1 MKKILS
7 LSIVLSLLL
16 SLLSGV
22 TGVSAGNLLTES
34 FESEDGPWKHWS
46 NAGKSLNSISGDCA
60 TDGEKSFLLNDN
72 SAGLA
77 GGFLS
82 ERISVEEGKTYT
94 ALIDTYMV
102 YGSVS
107 VNLRFYDES
116 GNRLSSPSKKP
127 AVSDKWQTVAIT
139 DVAPAGAKLCDV
151 VVATNAATTGIA
163 YFDNLKIAEGKLEAG
178 TPSGSV
184 PKNPPQFVQED
195 TTVEAKDD
203 GIKEGTVIYSY
214 DFENGLDGWGY
225 ANNASKDYVEEV
237 TAFGTNSTVS
247 IHINDV
253 GEGVGPGVKSPDIPV
268 SEGNDYTI
276 TLDSYSVSGTMKV
289 YVKFFDSQG
298 ATISQVSFD
307 VASGGWGATTGK
319 VTVPKNGVKLT
330 VTCCGILATQGEVY
344 IDNVKVY
351 KGSVKIAVPDKSF
364 IAPKQVAPVDAS
376 IVAPVNNK
384 LVYNTYTDKGDK
396 LSDFSY
402 GGYYAGEYEL
412 PDTAKLP
419 VALEIS
425 PTGTEDDTKHIQ
437 DAIDKVY
444 SEAKDNTLKILKLK
458 KGTYNIN
465 STGIKLKSGIVLS
478 GEGQGPTGTILYAK
492 DAVANIPVQIAG
504 KPPVITS
511 DNAFITDDYVPAGSK
526 VIHVTEEAA
535 RQFKKGD
542 TIVIYHPST
551 KKWGEAIYMNP
562 ITNNSNA
569 DTSWG
574 DKNVDMMTERTITDI
589 NGGEITLDFGL
600 FVPYMKDL
608 TESYIY
614 RIDETNK
621 IVNVGI
627 QNLRIS
633 SYYNGDP
640 NDEKHATI
648 LINISY
654 ARDVFIR
661 DVTGMHFV
669 NSFVCADKRAKQVTV
684 MNCSAIEPISQIQG
698 SRRYN
703 FACKTSAQQLLYISN
718 YSKDGRH
725 DFETSAPV
733 TGPISYVD
741 NVVDESTAGTET
753 HGTWSTG
760 VLFDNV
766 YNISNDTKGTI
777 GFKNHGIYGSNAS
790 QGWTAA
796 TAVAWNCL
804 SPSIIGHKPPLTYQN
819 FMVGTWGIYTDASA
833 VAMKETNIDRYA
845 PIYKTTVQEK
855 YSDENF
861 ATKDGTP
868 FVGDCYKEA
877 EFTPVEPRSL
887 FKAQLS
893 ERITG
898 SIQNA
903 RPNAPIIVNPKCDK
917 ELSSGRFTVSGI
929 CQLGATGVVIYV
941 DGAPWRSDVNSGI
954 FNKEDNTFS
963 MEIEVSEGVHKIYAT
978 QIIGGVESV
987 KTPDRFVIYGDKNK
1001 VLEGQPYAGSDYL
1014 QSIYPPEATRLLI
1027 NDPRPTIDEVES
1039 KLREENADKISVI
1052 VNSVQLESDVEPFIE
1067 NGRTLV
1073 PMRAIFEA
1081 LKADV
1086 LWDASTET
1094 ATATK
1099 EGIEV
1104 KITKNQTVAYLNSN
1118 PITLDVPASIYSGR
1132 FMVPVRF
1139 ISESFGEEVSWDG
1152 VKRTVY
1158 IGSIEFPASHGIIN
1172 ELDICKAIQS
1182 GDDGAGAI
1190 IDNVFDNDYT
1200 TKWGVA
1206 YDEANPEGAFGI
1218 FDLGEI
1224 KNIKSIQIAFT
1235 AGDLRVYNVD
1245 FYVSNDGNN
1254 YTPVVTGHKSSGTTT
1269 DFEEILLNTK
1279 GRYLRIVGK
1288 GNSVN
1293 KWMNI
1298 QEIAIISQ

>member
-1 MKKILS
+1 MKKTLSIAIILS
-7 LSIVLSLLL
+7 LIL

-22 TGVSAGNLLTES
+22 AVFSSEEILFES
-34 FESEDGPWKHWS
+34 FETEEGTWKHWS
-46 NAGKSLNSISGDCA
+46 SAGKSLNSISSDCA
-60 TDGEKSFLLNDN
+60 TDGEKSFLINDN

-77 GGFLS
+77 GGFS
-82 ERISVEEGKTYT
+82 SPRVSVNAGDEYT
-94 ALIDTYMV
+94 ALIDTFMV
-102 YGSVS
+102 YGSVT
-107 VNLRFYDES
+107 VNLRFYDA
-116 GNRLSSPSKKP
+116 GGARLSSPNKKT
-127 AVSDKWQTVAIT
+127 AVSDKWQTIAIS
-139 DVAPAGAKLCDV
+139 DVAPEGAVLAEV
-151 VVATNAATTGIA
+151 VAATNAASFGIG
-163 YFDNLKIAEGKLEAG
+163 YFDNLKIVKGKVDG
-178 TPSGSV
+178 GVPQGSI
-184 PKNPPQFVQED
+184 PKNPPQYNPED
-195 TTVEAKDD
+195 TKVEAKDD
-203 GIKEGTVIYSY
+203 GIKDGTLIYSY
-214 DFENGLDGWGY
+214 DFEAGLEGWGY
-225 ANNASKDYVEEV
+225 ANNASKDYVEAV
-237 TAFGTNSTVS
+237 SAYQTNNTTS

-253 GEGVGPGVKSPDIPV
+253 GEGVGPGIKSPEIPV
-268 SEGNDYTI
+268 SEGNEYSI
-276 TLDSYSVSGTMKV
+276 SFDSYGVSGTMKV
-289 YVKFFDSQG
+289 YVKFFDNAG
-298 ATISQVSFD
+298 ETLSQVSFD
-307 VASGGWGATTGK
+307 IASGGWGVSMGK
-319 VTVPKNGVKLT
+319 VTVPKGGIKLT

-344 IDNVKVY
+344 IDNLKVY
-351 KGSVKIAVPDKSF
+351 KGTVKVAIPDKSF
-364 IAPKQVAPVDAS
+364 IPPKQVAPVNAS
-376 IVAPVNNK
+376 LVAPVNNK
-384 LVYNTYTDKGDK
+384 LQYNTYTDKGDK
-396 LSDFSY
+396 LSDFSF
-402 GGYYAGEYEL
+402 GGFYAGVYEL
-412 PDTAKLP
+412 PDTSKLP
-419 VALEIS
+419 VAMEIS
-425 PTGTEDDTKHIQ
+425 PTGTDDDTAHIQ
-437 DAIDKVY
+437 AAIDKVY

-492 DAVANIPVQIAG
+492 DAVQSTPVHIAG

-526 VIHVTEEAA
+526 VIHIDEESAK
-535 RQFKKGD
+535 QFKKGD

-551 KKWGEAIYMNP
+551 VKWGEAIYMNP
-562 ITNNSNA
+562 ITNNSDA
-569 DTSWG
+569 VTSWG
-574 DKNVDMMTERTITDI
+574 DKNVDMMTERTITNV

-621 IVNVGI
+621 IVNAGI
-627 QNLRIS
+627 QNLRVS

-640 NDEKHATI
+640 TDEKHATI

-654 ARDVFIR
+654 ARDIFIR

-684 MNCSAIEPISQIQG
+684 MNCSAIEPISKVQG

-718 YSKDGRH
+718 YSHEGRH

-766 YNISNDTKGTI
+766 YNIANDTKGTI
-777 GFKNHGIYGSNAS
+777 GFKNHGVYGSNAS

-804 SPSIIGHKPPLTYQN
+804 SPTIIGHKPPLTYQN
-819 FMVGTWGIYTDASA
+819 FMIGTWGIYTDNAASY
-833 VAMKETNIDRYA
+833 MKKTNIERYT
-845 PIYKTTVQEK
+845 PIYKTSVQES
-855 YSDENF
+855 YEDANF
-861 ATKDGTP
+861 ATKEGTP

-898 SIQNA
+898 TIQNA

-917 ELSSGRFTVSGI
+917 EIMDGKLSVSGI
-929 CQLGATGVVIYV
+929 CQLGATGVVVYV
-941 DGAPWRSDVNSGI
+941 DGIPWRSESTPGM
-954 FNKEDNTFS
+954 FNKEDNSFS
-963 MEIEVSEGVHKIYAT
+963 MEIEVGEGVHKIYAT

-987 KTPDRFVIYGDKNK
+987 KTPDRFVIYGDMNKNK
-1001 VLEGQPYAGSDYL
+1001 DASYL
-1014 QSIYPPEATRLLI
+1014 QSIYSPEATRLLI
-1027 NDPRPTIDEVES
+1027 NDPRPTIDAVEV
-1039 KLREENADKISVI
+1039 KLREENANKINVI
-1052 VNSVQLESDVEPFIE
+1052 VNSVALESDVEPFIE

-1081 LKADV
+1081 LKAEV
-1086 LWDASTET
+1086 LWDGATET
-1094 ATATK
+1094 ATAQK
-1099 EGIEV
+1099 EGTEV
-1104 KITKNQTVAYLNSN
+1104 KITKNQTVAYVNGAS
-1118 PITLDVPASIYSGR
+1118 ITLDVPASIYSGR

-1139 ISESFGEEVSWDG
+1139 ISESFGQEVLWDA
-1152 VKRTVY
+1152 VKRTVH
-1158 IGSIEFPASHGIIN
+1158 IGNIAFPASHGMLN
-1172 ELDICKAIQS
+1172 ELDISKAIQS

-1206 YDEANPEGAFGI
+1206 YDEQNPEGAYGI
-1218 FDLGEI
+1218 FDLGMV
-1224 KNIKSIQIAFT
+1224 KSIKSIHIAFT
-1235 AGDLRVYNVD
+1235 SGNIRAYNVD
-1245 FYVSNDGNN
+1245 FYVSQNGVD
-1254 YTPVVTGHKSSGTTT
+1254 YTPVLLNHKSSGTTT
-1269 DFEEILLNTK
+1269 DLEEILLNTK
-1279 GRYLRIVGK
+1279 GRYLKIVGK

-1298 QEIAIISQ
+1298 QEVAIVSE